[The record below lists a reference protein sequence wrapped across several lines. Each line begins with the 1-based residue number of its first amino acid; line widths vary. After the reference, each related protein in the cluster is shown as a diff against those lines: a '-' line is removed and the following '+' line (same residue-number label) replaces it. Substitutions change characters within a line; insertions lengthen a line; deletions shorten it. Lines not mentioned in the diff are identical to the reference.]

1 MWSWK
6 KKKQLIRGHVFL
18 HLILFCP
25 FCKYSCKNICIYRFW
40 NHSIDESLRSNF
52 SPHGISLIFFLLIW
66 FYMICNTCCF
76 HESSLFMWIMLLLHE
91 SLGPWEIN
99 ERFIVVFSGT
109 GIITPFGLQIA
120 HLLPLESPL
129 RSISL
134 FDSFVS
140 EDRVPSSTSMRGEY
154 FWPFD
159 ICLLC
164 KGGDKGGERQCLI
177 PSSWTRCMNRKS
189 CFSLFLFFMLSC
201 STSWHLGV
209 FDIAGA
215 PGLILLKQE

>member
-1 MWSWK
+1 MCSWK
-6 KKKQLIRGHVFL
+6 KKEQLIRGHVLL

-25 FCKYSCKNICIYRFW
+25 FCKYSCKNICICHFW
-40 NHSIDESLRSNF
+40 NHSIDESLQSNF
-52 SPHGISLIFFLLIW
+52 PPSGISLIFFVLIW
-66 FYMICNTCCF
+66 FYMICYTHFF
-76 HESSLFMWIMLLLHE
+76 HKSSLFMWIMLLSLHE
-91 SLGPWEIN
+91 NLSPWEIN
-99 ERFIVVFSGT
+99 GRFIIVFSGT
-109 GIITPFGLQIA
+109 RIIIPFGLQFA

-164 KGGDKGGERQCLI
+164 KGEIKVEKEVPDPFQLDQMYG
-177 PSSWTRCMNRKS
+177 
-189 CFSLFLFFMLSC
+189 
-201 STSWHLGV
+201 
-209 FDIAGA
+209 
-215 PGLILLKQE
+215 